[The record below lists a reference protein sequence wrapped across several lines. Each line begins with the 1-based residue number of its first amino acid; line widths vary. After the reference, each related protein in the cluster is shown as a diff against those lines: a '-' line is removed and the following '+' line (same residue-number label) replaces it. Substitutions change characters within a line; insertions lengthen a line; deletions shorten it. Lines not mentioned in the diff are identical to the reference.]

1 VLKPSRTTV
10 GELRRFGIGLGV
22 GFAILGMIL
31 SLRGWPHGASLFGVS
46 GLFLVIGI
54 LLPRVLTWLYPPWM
68 AMTRAMGWLSTTLI
82 LSLIFYLV
90 FTPIALVLRALG
102 RDFLARRWDR
112 DAPSYWVRREAG
124 RPPASSYE
132 RQF

>member
-1 VLKPSRTTV
+1 MLKLSRTTV
-10 GELRRFGIGLGV
+10 GELRRFGIGLGA
-22 GFAILGMIL
+22 GFAILGVIL
-31 SLRGWPHGASLFGVS
+31 SLRGWPHAAFLFGVS
-46 GLFLVIGI
+46 GLFLVLGI
-54 LLPRVLTWLYPPWM
+54 LLPRALAWLYPPWM
-68 AMTRAMGWLSTTLI
+68 AMTRAMGWFSTTII

-112 DAPSYWVRREAG
+112 DAPSYWVRREAE
-124 RPPASSYE
+124 RRPASSYE